1 MAQWETELEELMARR
16 SRALVGYAYTLTRD
30 VTRAEDLVQDA
41 LVKVFSRLRRPA
53 DSSGEIGKSLHLDQ
67 DEPRLTNAEAYV
79 RRAILTIYLDG
90 YRRQSSW
97 TGIKHLLADD
107 TFAPAAERAATV
119 RVDVGVALARL
130 SPRQRESV
138 VLRFFEDMTVPQI
151 AQTLG
156 TSPGTIKRHLS
167 NAMELLRTSLA
178 EMNVPEM
185 ETAFEERLG
194 AVSGS
199 VRRRR
204 AVKVGALGGAT
215 LVIAGLLAVA
225 ALWWPDRLLS
235 EPVPP
240 ATPSPEVSNELVGAG
255 WAPLGWT
262 GKGEQYHCGM
272 EVTDLTSTADTVR
285 VELTGD
291 AELVEGV
298 EDGGRFAYD
307 HLKAP
312 IRITRTGG
320 EGLSFDGQGPQLIFA
335 QDGLVVDI
343 SRGWRE
349 GGFRIPEPGESVEDF
364 ASADATTA
372 CGEWTPDSLSGY
384 EQFVDAR
391 PAGTYDVYAV
401 LPWSEYSG
409 PSDSTGTGR
418 IAVSEPV
425 TMEVP
430 ALEVPE
436 EEPLSADFRDGY
448 QPLWLEGTNLA
459 CGAYGS
465 GIPGD
470 WQAPWAGSVL
480 ELGVEDQLVGGP
492 QDEATVTFTVTEGEP
507 VDTTRTPVTTVW
519 LSDGRVVGVGRDVWS
534 EPVENL
540 RVDAKGETSVVVPI
554 EPDSSCLKDPHAGM
568 PAGDYDVYALTELDP
583 GSGGERQF
591 MSTSFGSHTVQE

>member
-16 SRALVGYAYTLTRD
+16 SRVLVGYAYTLTRD
-30 VTRAEDLVQDA
+30 LPRAEDLVQDA

-53 DSSGEIGKSLHLDQ
+53 ETGDGGQSMRLDQ

-107 TFAPAAERAATV
+107 AFAPAAERAASV

-185 ETAFEERLG
+185 DTAFEERLG

-215 LVIAGLLAVA
+215 LVVAGLLAVA
-225 ALWWPDRLLS
+225 ALWGPDRLLS

-240 ATPSPEVSNELVGAG
+240 ATPSPGVSGAPVAG
-255 WAPLGWT
+255 WVPAGWQT
-262 GKGEQYHCGM
+262 RGEQFHCGM
-272 EVTDLTSTADTVR
+272 EVTDLTSTSDAVR
-285 VELTGD
+285 LELTGD
-291 AELVEGV
+291 IELVEGV
-298 EDGGRFAYD
+298 EDGSGPQDD
-307 HLKAP
+307 HLSAP
-312 IRITRTGG
+312 IRISRPDAEGPDLDGG
-320 EGLSFDGQGPQLIFA
+320 YPQLVFA
-335 QDGLVVDI
+335 QNGLVTDI
-343 SRGWRE
+343 SAGWNE
-349 GGFRIPEPGESVEDF
+349 GGYRLPGDR
-364 ASADATTA
+364 ASLDRVAEAGGTTA
-372 CGEWTPDSLSGY
+372 CGTWTTDGVSPWEEYL
-384 EQFVDAR
+384 DAR

-401 LPWSEYSG
+401 LPWSDLDGTSG
-409 PSDSTGTGR
+409 
-418 IAVSEPV
+418 IAISEPV

-430 ALEVPE
+430 AVDVRE
-436 EEPLSADFRDGY
+436 EAPLAVDIRDGY
-448 QPLWLEGTNLA
+448 QPPWLEGTSLA
-459 CGAYGS
+459 CGVHAS
-465 GIPGD
+465 DIPG
-470 WQAPWAGSVL
+470 GSWTRGVL
-480 ELGVEDQLVGGP
+480 SGLDLNIDPSGAEVALRLTE
-492 QDEATVTFTVTEGEP
+492 TEGES
-507 VDTTRTPVTTVW
+507 VDTTRTPFTLVW

-534 EPVENL
+534 DPVE
-540 RVDAKGETSVVVPI
+540 RFQVDANGEWSAVVPVT
-554 EPDSSCLKDPHAGM
+554 EPDRTCLTDPDAGM
-568 PAGDYDVYALTELDP
+568 PAGDYEVYVLTELDP

-591 MSTSFGSHTVQE
+591 MSTSVGSHTVQE

>member
-16 SRALVGYAYTLTRD
+16 SRVLVGYAYTLTRD
-30 VTRAEDLVQDA
+30 LPRAEDLVQDA

-53 DSSGEIGKSLHLDQ
+53 ETGDGGTSMRLDQ

-90 YRRQSSW
+90 YRRQSNW

-107 TFAPAAERAATV
+107 AFAPAAERAASV

-167 NAMELLRTSLA
+167 NAMELLRMSLA

-215 LVIAGLLAVA
+215 LVVAGLLAVA
-225 ALWWPDRLLS
+225 ALWGPDRLLS

-240 ATPSPEVSNELVGAG
+240 ATPSPGVSGVPVGGWVPAG
-255 WAPLGWT
+255 WQT
-262 GKGEQYHCGM
+262 RGEQFHCGM
-272 EVTDLTSTADTVR
+272 EVTDLTSTSDAVR
-285 VELTGD
+285 LELTGD
-291 AELVEGV
+291 IELVEGV
-298 EDGGRFAYD
+298 EDDSGPQDD
-307 HLKAP
+307 HLSAP
-312 IRITRTGG
+312 IRISRPDAEGPDLDGG
-320 EGLSFDGQGPQLIFA
+320 YPQLVFA
-335 QDGLVVDI
+335 QNGLVTDI
-343 SRGWRE
+343 SAGWTE
-349 GGFRIPEPGESVEDF
+349 GGYMLPGDR
-364 ASADATTA
+364 ASLDRVAEAGGTTA
-372 CGEWTPDSLSGY
+372 CGAWTTDGVTPWEEYL
-384 EQFVDAR
+384 DAR

-401 LPWSEYSG
+401 LPWTEFEANGAAGASG
-409 PSDSTGTGR
+409 
-418 IAVSEPV
+418 IAISEPV

-430 ALEVPE
+430 AVEVRE
-436 EEPLSADFRDGY
+436 EAPLAVDIRDGY
-448 QPLWLEGTNLA
+448 QPPWLEGTSLA
-459 CGAYGS
+459 CGVHAS
-465 GIPGD
+465 DIPG
-470 WQAPWAGSVL
+470 GSWTRGVL
-480 ELGVEDQLVGGP
+480 SGLDLNIEP
-492 QDEATVTFTVTEGEP
+492 SADEVALRLTETEGESI
-507 VDTTRTPVTTVW
+507 DTTRTPFALVW
-519 LSDGRVVGVGRDVWS
+519 LSDGRVVGVGSDVWS
-534 EPVENL
+534 DPVE
-540 RVDAKGETSVVVPI
+540 RFQVDANGEWSAVVPVT
-554 EPDSSCLKDPHAGM
+554 EPDRTCLTDPDAGM
-568 PAGDYDVYALTELDP
+568 PDGDYEVYVLTELDP

-591 MSTSFGSHTVQE
+591 MSTSVGSHTVQE

>member
-16 SRALVGYAYTLTRD
+16 SRVLVGYAYTLTRD
-30 VTRAEDLVQDA
+30 LPRAEDLVQDA

-53 DSSGEIGKSLHLDQ
+53 ETGDGGQSMRLDQ

-107 TFAPAAERAATV
+107 AFAPAAERAASV

-185 ETAFEERLG
+185 DTAFEERLG

-215 LVIAGLLAVA
+215 LVVAGLLAVA
-225 ALWWPDRLLS
+225 ALWGPDRLLS

-240 ATPSPEVSNELVGAG
+240 ATPSPGVSSVPVGGWVPAG
-255 WAPLGWT
+255 WQT
-262 GKGEQYHCGM
+262 RGEQFHCGM
-272 EVTDLTSTADTVR
+272 EVTDLTSTSDAVR
-285 VELTGD
+285 LELTGD
-291 AELVEGV
+291 VELVEGV
-298 EDGGRFAYD
+298 EDGSGPQDD
-307 HLKAP
+307 HLSAP
-312 IRITRTGG
+312 IRISRPDAEGPDLDGG
-320 EGLSFDGQGPQLIFA
+320 YPQLVFA
-335 QDGLVVDI
+335 QNGLVTDI
-343 SRGWRE
+343 SAGWTE
-349 GGFRIPEPGESVEDF
+349 GGYRLPGDR
-364 ASADATTA
+364 ASLDRVAEAGGTTA
-372 CGEWTPDSLSGY
+372 CGAWTTDGVTPWEEYL
-384 EQFVDAR
+384 DAR

-401 LPWSEYSG
+401 LPWSDLDGTSG
-409 PSDSTGTGR
+409 
-418 IAVSEPV
+418 IAISEPV

-430 ALEVPE
+430 AVEVRE
-436 EEPLSADFRDGY
+436 EAPLAVDIRDGY
-448 QPLWLEGTNLA
+448 QPPWLEGTSLA
-459 CGAYGS
+459 CGVHAS
-465 GIPGD
+465 DIPG
-470 WQAPWAGSVL
+470 GSWTRGVL
-480 ELGVEDQLVGGP
+480 SGLDLNIEP
-492 QDEATVTFTVTEGEP
+492 SADEVALRLTDTEGES
-507 VDTTRTPVTTVW
+507 VDTTRTPFTLVW
-519 LSDGRVVGVGRDVWS
+519 LSDGRVVGVGSDVWS
-534 EPVENL
+534 DPVE
-540 RVDAKGETSVVVPI
+540 RFQVDANGEWSAVVPI
-554 EPDSSCLKDPHAGM
+554 TEPDRTCLTDPDAGM
-568 PAGDYDVYALTELDP
+568 PAGDYEAYVLTELGP

-591 MSTSFGSHTVQE
+591 MSTSVGSHTVQE

>member
-107 TFAPAAERAATV
+107 AFAPAAERAATV

-240 ATPSPEVSNELVGAG
+240 ATPSPEVSGAPVAG
-255 WAPLGWT
+255 WVPGGWQT
-262 GKGEQYHCGM
+262 RGEQFHCGM
-272 EVTDLTSTADTVR
+272 EVTDLTSTSDAVR
-285 VELTGD
+285 LELTGD
-291 AELVEGV
+291 IELVEGV
-298 EDGGRFAYD
+298 EDGSGHPDD
-307 HLKAP
+307 HLSAP
-312 IRITRTGG
+312 IRISRPDAEGDLDGG
-320 EGLSFDGQGPQLIFA
+320 DPQLVFA
-335 QDGLVVDI
+335 QNGLVTDI
-343 SRGWRE
+343 GRGWNE
-349 GGFRIPEPGESVEDF
+349 GGYSLPGGR
-364 ASADATTA
+364 ASLDRVAEADGTTA
-372 CGEWTPDSLSGY
+372 CGAWTTDGVSPWEEYL
-384 EQFVDAR
+384 DAR
-391 PAGTYDVYAV
+391 PAGTYDVYVV
-401 LPWSEYSG
+401 LPWNELRADGAAGASG
-409 PSDSTGTGR
+409 

-430 ALEVPE
+430 AVAVREEVPLDVE
-436 EEPLSADFRDGY
+436 IRDGY
-448 QPLWLEGTNLA
+448 QPPWLEGTSLA
-459 CGAYGS
+459 CGVHAS
-465 GIPGD
+465 DIPG
-470 WQAPWAGSVL
+470 GSWTRGVL
-480 ELGVEDQLVGGP
+480 SGLDLNI
-492 QDEATVTFTVTEGEP
+492 DSSDAEATLRLTETEGESI
-507 VDTTRTPVTTVW
+507 DTTRTPFTLVW
-519 LSDGRVVGVGRDVWS
+519 LSDGRVVGVGSDVWS
-534 EPVENL
+534 DPVE
-540 RVDAKGETSVVVPI
+540 RFQVDANGEWSAVVPI
-554 EPDSSCLKDPHAGM
+554 TEPDRTCLTDPDAGM
-568 PAGDYDVYALTELDP
+568 PDGEYEVYALTELDP

-591 MSTSFGSHTVQE
+591 MSTSVGTHTVQE